1 MEAQPISTE
10 KPEEIAIDGF
20 NMDSVASS
28 LLQTNEQDTTED
40 SANPDEDAQEL
51 SEEVSV
57 EDDDAEKLEDEAE
70 AEDDSEDEDSEAEEA
85 ETEEAEH
92 QELFTVKVDGQ
103 EQKVTLDDLKR
114 SYSGQAYIQQGMQQ
128 AAEQKKQAEEA
139 YVALQN
145 ERQQLNQLLNQIN
158 SGQVLS
164 PPKEPDQDLFKKDP
178 MGYMEAKMK
187 YDGEIKSFN
196 EQQSQLQQF
205 QAQQNQ
211 QMQQAMQLHLQE
223 EVQKLSEKMPEFKD
237 SKKADEIKKNLLD
250 YGQSIGYSADE
261 LNNVIDHRAF
271 IVLNKAR
278 LYDQLNANKPK
289 AQSKAK
295 NARPMLKS
303 GVKKSSSTQ
312 SQKAKEQAVS
322 RMRKT
327 GSIDDVASFLIS

>member
-28 LLQTNEQDTTED
+28 LLQTNQQNTTED
-40 SANPDEDAQEL
+40 SANPNEDVQEL

-57 EDDDAEKLEDEAE
+57 EDDDAEELENEAE

-164 PPKEPDQDLFKKDP
+164 PPKEPDQALFKKDP
-178 MGYMEAKMK
+178 IGYMEAKMK
-187 YDGEIKSFN
+187 YDGEMKSFN

>member
-28 LLQTNEQDTTED
+28 LLQTNQQDTTED
-40 SANPDEDAQEL
+40 SANPNEDVQEL

-187 YDGEIKSFN
+187 YDGEMKSFN

-250 YGQSIGYSADE
+250 
-261 LNNVIDHRAF
+261 
-271 IVLNKAR
+271 
-278 LYDQLNANKPK
+278 
-289 AQSKAK
+289 
-295 NARPMLKS
+295 
-303 GVKKSSSTQ
+303 
-312 SQKAKEQAVS
+312 
-322 RMRKT
+322 
-327 GSIDDVASFLIS
+327 